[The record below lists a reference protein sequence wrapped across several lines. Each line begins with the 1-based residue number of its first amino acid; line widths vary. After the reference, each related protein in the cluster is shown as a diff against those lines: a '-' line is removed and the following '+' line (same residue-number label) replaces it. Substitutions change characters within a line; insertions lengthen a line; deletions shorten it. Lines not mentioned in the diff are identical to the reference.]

1 MAIKLLDT
9 LIEILEKKC
18 CLTKF
23 YKMEKE
29 KIRVK
34 TRNLNRG
41 RSFLLR
47 NQVPITSLV
56 VNGREFPIN
65 STKGEKTISK
75 ATDLFTVWIDEKF
88 ETSGFNKP
96 GKPTQKILAK
106 IHKINREESLVKT
119 FSSISLDFNKLV
131 LEQEQII
138 DFCADYPYLFL
149 QEDVGTL
156 FITKADGWFYAVL
169 VVTRKNGLEVMLYNA
184 RSNKKAIYE
193 WIHFENLRIITPDL
207 TII

>member
-1 MAIKLLDT
+1 
-9 LIEILEKKC
+9 
-18 CLTKF
+18 
-23 YKMEKE
+23 MEKVK
-29 KIRVK
+29 KIVRTK
-34 TRNLNRG
+34 NLKRG
-41 RSFLLR
+41 RSFFLR
-47 NQVPITSLV
+47 KQTPITSLV
-56 VNGREFPIN
+56 ENGRSFSIN
-65 STKGEKTISK
+65 ATKGEKTISK
-75 ATDLFTVWIDEKF
+75 ATDLFTVWIDERF

-106 IHKINREESLVKT
+106 IHRINKKESLVKT

-138 DFCADYPYLFL
+138 DFCAGYPSLFL

-169 VVTRKNGLEVMLYNA
+169 VVTRKNGLEVMLYDA

-193 WIHFENLRIITPDL
+193 WIHFKNLRIITPDL